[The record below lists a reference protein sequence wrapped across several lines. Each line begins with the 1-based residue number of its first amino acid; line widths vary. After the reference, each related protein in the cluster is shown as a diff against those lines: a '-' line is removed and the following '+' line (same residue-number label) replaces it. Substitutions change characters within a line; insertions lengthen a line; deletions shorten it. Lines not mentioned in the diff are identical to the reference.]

1 MWVKIKAFM
10 EKNVIITLSI
20 QKNFPNGKIK
30 SKFMCNFAEIGGI
43 DYSFSI
49 LTTVKKSDDYV
60 NKMAIIT

>member
-30 SKFMCNFAEIGGI
+30 SKFMCNFAEKVVLII
-43 DYSFSI
+43 RFRYS
-49 LTTVKKSDDYV
+49 
-60 NKMAIIT
+60 